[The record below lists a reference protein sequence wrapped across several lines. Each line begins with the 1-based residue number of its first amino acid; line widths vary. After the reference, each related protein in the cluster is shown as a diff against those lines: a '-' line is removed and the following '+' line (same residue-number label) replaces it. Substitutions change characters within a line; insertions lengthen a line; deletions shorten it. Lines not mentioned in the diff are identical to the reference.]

1 MDLYGSDAAV
11 NCAIAP
17 KLLTIRVGILSTK
30 KRTLKRRSGRPGGQR
45 LRVDGAKLRKI
56 RDDAELSIRALA
68 LDVGI
73 DPSTVA
79 DLEAG
84 RREWSQLRVIR
95 SIAAHPAIDVDYH
108 DLLVDERKTAMPRS
122 VLPPRSSLDVYV
134 DEERRLGVPERITTP
149 HGELQHFGA
158 IDLVR
163 LFSSPSSVEG
173 ERYALRGPVHSTRG
187 LSVTDGMVLGIRH
200 QDGSRFEILRQIGA
214 LEKPMSLTVMTTN
227 VEHTRRLQRA
237 WTAQS
242 NITLAIRVITTH
254 EIPDDEDQVIV
265 TSSDGGPAVRRR
277 RRRGSELWRG
287 FTQIEPKSS
296 TPPRPHPWALIVDS
310 IIGAE

>member
-1 MDLYGSDAAV
+1 MDLFGSGAGW
-11 NCAIAP
+11 NCSIAL
-17 KLLTIRVGILSTK
+17 KLLTIRVGILSTR
-30 KRTLKRRSGRPGGQR
+30 KRTPKSRSGRQSGQR

-56 RDDAELSIRALA
+56 REDAELSIRALA
-68 LDVGI
+68 LEVGI

-108 DLLVDERKTAMPRS
+108 DLLVDDRKVVVSQPPLA
-122 VLPPRSSLDVYV
+122 PRSSLDLYV
-134 DEERRLGVPERITTP
+134 NEERRLGPAERLTTP
-149 HGELQHFGA
+149 YGELQHFGA

-173 ERYALRGPVHSTRG
+173 ERYAVRGSVHSTRG
-187 LSVTDGMVLGIRH
+187 LSVIDGMVLGIRH
-200 QDGSRFEILRQIGA
+200 QDGSRFEILRQIGT

-242 NITLAIRVITTH
+242 NATLAIRVITTH
-254 EIPDDEDQVIV
+254 EIPDDEDHVIV
-265 TSSDGGPAVRRR
+265 TNLEGGPGIRRR
-277 RRRGSELWRG
+277 RRHGSELWRG

-296 TPPRPHPWALIVDS
+296 APPKPHPWGLIVDS
-310 IIGAE
+310 IIASE